1 MSAGEDVEKRE
12 CKLRQPLWRRIWRFL
27 KKKLGIKLLYDP
39 AIPLLGIYPERTVT
53 ETHMHTC
60 SQQHYLQQLGREA
73 TECPLTD
80 EWVKKM
86 GYLYSM
92 QYYSAIKKKKKNE
105 SKSILVRWLNL

>member
-92 QYYSAIKKKKKNE
+92 QYYSAIKKKK
-105 SKSILVRWLNL
+105 RMNLSQF